1 MTKKLIVL
9 FVVLAGLVL
18 ANSASYTVTLFQPS
32 VVGGTEL
39 KPGDYKL
46 TVQDNKAI
54 IQKGKD
60 KAEATI
66 KSESGDSKFASTSVR
81 YVTSDGKNKIQEIRL
96 GGTTTKLVFN

>member
-1 MTKKLIVL
+1 MTKKLIIL

-18 ANSASYTVTLFQPS
+18 ATSASYTVTLFQPS

-46 TVQDNKAI
+46 TVQDNKVI

-66 KSESGDSKFASTSVR
+66 KSESADSKFSSTSVR
-81 YVTSDGKNKIQEIRL
+81 YTTSDGKNKIQEIRL